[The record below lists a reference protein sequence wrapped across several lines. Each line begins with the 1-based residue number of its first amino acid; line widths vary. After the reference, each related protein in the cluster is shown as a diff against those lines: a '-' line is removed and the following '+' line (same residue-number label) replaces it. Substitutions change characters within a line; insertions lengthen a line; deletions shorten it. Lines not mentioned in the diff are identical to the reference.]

1 MVGSRRNAAAHCRRN
16 LGGAAALGSPYGRA
30 GEPAASLRG
39 RMQLQIWEKCGDCCM
54 VPSQSRLR
62 RASSPKGR
70 AKGRALP
77 AQRSE
82 ITAQ

>member
-39 RMQLQIWEKCGDCCM
+39 RVQ
-54 VPSQSRLR
+54 
-62 RASSPKGR
+62 
-70 AKGRALP
+70 
-77 AQRSE
+77 
-82 ITAQ
+82 